1 MRKLIAVLFLF
12 CGAIVYGQVVPQGI
26 NYQAVALDQQGQPI
40 PGVDIVGRPIDDA
53 EIGVRISI
61 LEASPTG
68 NVLYQEEHEVL
79 TDQYGMFNLTIG
91 QGLQVSADP
100 FNTINWQGDKFLQ
113 VELSIE
119 NDGEFTLSAV
129 QQLMSVPYAF
139 LADRALNVDDADSD
153 PTNEL
158 QALSI
163 SNDTLY
169 LSSGGFV
176 VLPSDQINDADADP
190 TNEYNIGATLNGT
203 MLSITDGGGTQNVQ
217 LGGLNSDNQN
227 LWANLSGTTLT
238 VNIQNGNPAIIDLAP
253 IQDGV
258 IPSGTNF
265 ADLTNWDSNWRAE
278 ALRPFGDFLLGLNM
292 TESSTNYAN
301 RVRFSN
307 LVTANAIPDSWD
319 ASAADKSAG
328 FNDLVSMQ
336 TSIVD
341 GLELGTN
348 FVIYSSTE
356 AVMMEFVGGQL
367 IFNFRKL
374 FSDEGIINQNCV
386 VEVDGKHYCFGVS
399 DVYVHDGNT
408 KQSICDERVRQFI
421 YKGLNVKNA
430 DRCFVQHNKELSEI
444 YFCYQSGD
452 SLVSFADTSRCNRAA
467 IFNVKNNTWS
477 FMDLPNV
484 SAGTSAN
491 VNTVSTYS
499 ASTSTYDTIGGSYYD
514 QEDSRNRHTL
524 MVGNSDSGNSL
535 SSAKIYGLDLADDGS
550 IAFNVDTEA
559 TKPPF
564 VERTGLDLDE
574 INQPIDGYK
583 VITRMLP
590 QIFTKNTSNTNITIE
605 FGASDIPNN
614 TPAYTTST
622 TFDIASD
629 YKVDSRAS
637 GRYLS
642 YKFSLGASDYK
653 DFELS
658 GFDLDVTTTGRV

>member
-1 MRKLIAVLFLF
+1 MPTL
-12 CGAIVYGQVVPQGI
+12 
-26 NYQAVALDQQGQPI
+26 PI
-40 PGVDIVGRPIDDA
+40 RNLG
-53 EIGVRISI
+53 S
-61 LEASPTG
+61 TG
-68 NVLYQEEHEVL
+68 VL
-79 TDQYGMFNLTIG
+79 TDPNPYNLPVTGFTSANNIRFDEGKVRRAPVFRTVKGSLGFDPRAAFGIVPTTGFDTVLMVSDDYDIKEYANGTVTDRTGSITGSSDPRPFTIC
-91 QGLQVSADP
+91 S
-100 FNTINWQGDKFLQ
+100 
-113 VELSIE
+113 
-119 NDGEFTLSAV
+119 
-129 QQLMSVPYAF
+129 
-139 LADRALNVDDADSD
+139 LAD
-153 PTNEL
+153 
-158 QALSI
+158 
-163 SNDTLY
+163 
-169 LSSGGFV
+169 V
-176 VLPSDQINDADADP
+176 VYINRPDRVP
-190 TNEYNIGATLNGT
+190 VYRL
-203 MLSITDGGGTQNVQ
+203 
-217 LGGLNSDNQN
+217 
-227 LWANLSGTTLT
+227 
-238 VNIQNGNPAIIDLAP
+238 
-253 IQDGV
+253 
-258 IPSGTNF
+258 PSGTNF

-319 ASAADKSAG
+319 ASDTTKSAG

-374 FSDEGIINQNCV
+374 FSDEGVINQNCV
-386 VEVDGKHYCFGVS
+386 VEVDGKHYVFGTS
-399 DVYVHDGNT
+399 DIYVHDGNT
-408 KQSICDERVRQFI
+408 KQSLCDERVRQFI
-421 YKGLNVKNA
+421 FRGLNVKNA
-430 DRCFVQHNKELSEI
+430 DRCFVQHNKQLSEI

-452 SLVSFADTSRCNRAA
+452 SLVSFTNTARCNRAA
-467 IFNVKNNTWS
+467 IFNYKNNTWS

-614 TPAYTTST
+614 TPAYST
-622 TFDIASD
+622 TATFNIASD